1 MDREEPGR
9 LQSKGLKESDT
20 TGLLTLCVLFMGVK
34 ASLEKRFAGFTRLQE
49 GCVLKKDLKTFQKER

>member
-20 TGLLTLCVLFMGVK
+20 TGLLTLSFSKYSDKLQFHWF
-34 ASLEKRFAGFTRLQE
+34 SL
-49 GCVLKKDLKTFQKER
+49 